1 MGNKIEKAFHISNTL
16 ECSYAAR
23 RHVYA
28 MAHVV
33 LHAVKSCV
41 DSSGV
46 GKRERG
52 GKRTRATA
60 CAQVDRRHHCP
71 VVQLDHL

>member
-46 GKRERG
+46 GRERG
-52 GKRTRATA
+52 GETY
-60 CAQVDRRHHCP
+60 QSHSMCP
-71 VVQLDHL
+71 S